1 VPEGNTIH
9 RLARQQTRDLAGR
22 IVRAR
27 SPQGRFAR
35 EARRLDRRRF
45 LQAEAY
51 GKHLFHFWEGG
62 KIVHIHLGMAG
73 KFYRFQGDAPRP
85 RPSVRLRLAVEP
97 VTIDL
102 VGPPTC
108 ELISENERLAILAR
122 LGPDPLRKDA
132 NPDLAWSAL
141 AKRPRRPIGDALL
154 DQRVVA
160 GPGNIYR
167 IEALFLT
174 GIDPLRPAGRIARGE
189 WLAIWDTLVSLMR
202 RGVRERTV
210 TVARG
215 EPAHESAAT
224 GRTGGGDDDFYVY
237 GRNVCRRCGSNVR
250 EFPLSGR
257 RMFFCA
263 NCQPKRHRH

>member
-1 VPEGNTIH
+1 MPEGNTIH
-9 RLARQQTRDLAGR
+9 RLARRHTRDLAGR

-35 EARRLDRRRF
+35 EARKLDGRLF
-45 LQAEAY
+45 LHAEAY
-51 GKHLFHFWEGG
+51 GKHLFHVWEGG

-73 KFYRFQGDAPRP
+73 KFYRFVGEAPRA
-85 RPSVRLRLAVEP
+85 RPTIRLRLTAAP
-97 VTIDL
+97 ITIDL

-108 ELISENERLAILAR
+108 ELISDEERLAVLAR

-132 NPDLAWSAL
+132 DPDAAWA
-141 AKRPRRPIGDALL
+141 AIARRPKRAIGDALL

-167 IEALFLT
+167 TEALYLT
-174 GIDPLRPAGRIARGE
+174 GVHPLRPSGRVSRE
-189 WLAIWDTLVSLMR
+189 KWFEIWDALRALMR
-202 RGVRERTV
+202 RGVREGTI

-215 EPAHESAAT
+215 EPAHPRGASELT
-224 GRTGGGDDDFYVY
+224 GDDDDFYVY
-237 GRNVCRRCGSNVR
+237 GRTVCRRCGSKVR

-257 RMFFCA
+257 RMFSCPT
-263 NCQPKRHRH
+263 CQPRRAAR